1 MTRSSQGLCF
11 NQIIQRT
18 HPTSYGP
25 CILVVCFL
33 ANYYIPTVNRFSFC
47 TRMPKMYSS
56 YFIIPIHV
64 YFLHFGST
72 LWRLDLVS
80 VASHFKWWEGVLCL
94 LCRSQH
100 SPQLHTRV
108 VRSSRLAPC
117 RVRSVSVSHNVKY
130 SAVLHTCKHKLVPD
144 MSIILKTKLF
154 KSRYFE
160 RFSLYYSR

>member
-1 MTRSSQGLCF
+1 MCF

-72 LWRLDLVS
+72 LWRLELVS
-80 VASHFKWWEGVLCL
+80 AASHSKCWQGVLCL

-108 VRSSRLAPC
+108 VRSSCLAPC
-117 RVRSVSVSHNVKY
+117 LLCFCVTQCQ
-130 SAVLHTCKHKLVPD
+130 VLHTCKHKLVPA
-144 MSIILKTKLF
+144 MPTILKTKLF
-154 KSRYFE
+154 KSSDLE
-160 RFSLYYSR
+160 RFIL